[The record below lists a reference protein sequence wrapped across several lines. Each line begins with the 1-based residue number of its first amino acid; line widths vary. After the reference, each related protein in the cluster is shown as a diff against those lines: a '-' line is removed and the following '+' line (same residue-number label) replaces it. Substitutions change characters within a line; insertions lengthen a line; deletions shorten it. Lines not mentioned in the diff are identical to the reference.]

1 MSREQVQKSKTNEND
16 RSQLSY
22 HTHNT
27 YSKSIGLDKSG
38 ITQTKQQPF
47 KSNISNV
54 DDQSQDK
61 TDGQNSD
68 AEYTNNSDDFDRLAS
83 IPV

>member
-1 MSREQVQKSKTNEND
+1 M
-16 RSQLSY
+16 
-22 HTHNT
+22 
-27 YSKSIGLDKSG
+27 GLDKSG
-38 ITQTKQQPF
+38 ITQTQAKQQPF

-54 DDQSQDK
+54 NDQSQDK

-68 AEYTNNSDDFDRLAS
+68 DEYSNNSEDFDRLAS